1 MDTDSIHRYSQS
13 LRSNGNDGAI
23 DVSHMTSYRVDEF
36 VQDAIMLK
44 ITPFMLDV
52 YGHEY
57 EEMVRNREAHLVEMD
72 QLRNTNRRLSAQV

>member
-13 LRSNGNDGAI
+13 SRSNGNDDANGESRTTA
-23 DVSHMTSYRVDEF
+23 YRVDEF

-52 YGHEY
+52 YSHEY
-57 EEMVRNREAHLVEMD
+57 EELVRSRDAHLVEMD
-72 QLRNTNRRLSAQV
+72 QLRNTNRRLLAQV